1 MATIGQRILLARERR
16 GWTQVELAK
25 RAGLASPT
33 ISKIE
38 SGATPTPSASVISKI
53 AGAFGVTVSELIEP
67 SPELPPRRAGELD
80 KVDRPG
86 PATAE
91 RGRLRDPG
99 VPARAAGRSDPLHG
113 VDPPDHVAH
122 ARQVKKQSTCMR
134 YPILAR
140 TLQMQ
145 QKCNLS
151 VLVPGGCKGVPLG

>member
-67 SPELPPRRAGELD
+67 APELPPDVLENLTRLTGQ
-80 KVDRPG
+80 DRQLLNE
-86 PATAE
+86 AVSAI
-91 RGRLRDPG
+91 L
-99 VPARAAGRSDPLHG
+99 AF
-113 VDPPDHVAH
+113 PPDQRAEAIRFTVLSLQTML
-122 ARQVKKQSTCMR
+122 RMR
-134 YPILAR
+134 DR
-140 TLQMQ
+140 
-145 QKCNLS
+145 
-151 VLVPGGCKGVPLG
+151 

>member
-67 SPELPPRRAGELD
+67 APELPPDVLENLARLTGQ
-80 KVDRPG
+80 DRQLLNE
-86 PATAE
+86 A
-91 RGRLRDPG
+91 
-99 VPARAAGRSDPLHG
+99 VAAILAF
-113 VDPPDHVAH
+113 PPDQRAEAIRFTVLSLQTML
-122 ARQVKKQSTCMR
+122 RMR
-134 YPILAR
+134 DR
-140 TLQMQ
+140 
-145 QKCNLS
+145 
-151 VLVPGGCKGVPLG
+151 